1 MLGATRAFLLS
12 RWLAPFVLAVG
23 ALGVLVGAA
32 GPRLVSDV
40 RAGTATPR
48 TPAAAKAPS
57 PAMPSALPEAPTG
70 PVVLEPVTIK
80 PGRHPLDAFSLDDLR
95 QLALAPPRSLGSIT
109 VGRPTRGRLLNGVE
123 LRSGPGVRVMMD
135 DHGFGTASTVR
146 FILDAAAEMQ
156 ERFPGAPDVAVGDI
170 SRERGGYLR
179 PHRSHQ
185 LGLDVDVG
193 YFYDPP
199 ARWYTR
205 ATEKNLDRT
214 LTWALLKALIAQGGV
229 EYVFMDR
236 SVQRLLREHATASGE
251 DPAWLDEIFER
262 SDKKDTLFRHTWG
275 HLTHFHVR
283 FYDPVAEESGRRL
296 EKHLRRA
303 GKI

>member
-1 MLGATRAFLLS
+1 MLGATRAFLLL
-12 RWLAPFVLAVG
+12 RWLAPFALAVG
-23 ALGVLVGAA
+23 ALGVLAGAA
-32 GPRLVSDV
+32 GPRPVSGV
-40 RAGTATPR
+40 RAGTAVPPVPTV
-48 TPAAAKAPS
+48 AAVPS
-57 PAMPSALPEAPTG
+57 PAKPSV
-70 PVVLEPVTIK
+70 PVETPAGLIVLEPVTIQ
-80 PGRHPLDAFSLDDLR
+80 PSRHPLDGYGPNDLR
-95 QLALAPPRSLGSIT
+95 QLAVAPPPSVGSIT
-109 VGRPTRGRLLNGVE
+109 VGRATRGRLLNAVE
-123 LRSGPGVRVMMD
+123 LQSGPGVRVMVD
-135 DHGFGTASTVR
+135 NHGFGTASTVR
-146 FILDAAAEMQ
+146 FILDAAAEFQ
-156 ERFPGAPDVAVGDI
+156 ERFPGAPDVQVGDI

-185 LGLDVDVG
+185 LGLDVDMG

-205 ATEKNLDRT
+205 ANEKNLDRT

-236 SVQRLLREHATASGE
+236 SIQRLLREHATANGE
-251 DPAWLDEIFER
+251 DPAWLAELFER

-275 HLTHFHVR
+275 HVTHFHVR
-283 FYDPVAEESGRRL
+283 FYDPIAEESGRRL